1 MKSTITK
8 SLAAAAILLAVG
20 ITPVFAK
27 GNSNAKNNTN
37 NQQQNQL
44 NQNQKQLNQ
53 KSTKSDT
60 KSNRGQNN
68 NSTNTDATTRTGKS
82 AGDKH
87 SGKMLSN
94 PDVMGTVTAVSEK
107 DSTLTIKDADGKET
121 VIHVNPLTRITKILT
136 AEEKEA
142 LKSADATNNTNTTTS
157 TTTQKS
163 ASLTIA
169 DIKKGDWI
177 AVAKMETE
185 TKVLEAKQIAIQV
198 K

>member
-8 SLAAAAILLAVG
+8 SLAAMAIVLAVG

-27 GNSNAKNNTN
+27 GNSNAKNNSN

-44 NQNQKQLNQ
+44 NQKQQNQLNQ
-53 KSTKSDT
+53 K
-60 KSNRGQNN
+60 
-68 NSTNTDATTRTGKS
+68 TTRS
-82 AGDKH
+82 AGGIH
-87 SGKMLSN
+87 GGRMLSN

-107 DSTLTIKDADGKET
+107 DSTVTIKDADGKET

-142 LKSADATNNTNTTTS
+142 LKSTDTTNN
-157 TTTQKS
+157 TTTQKA
-163 ASLTIA
+163 ASLTIS

>member
-27 GNSNAKNNTN
+27 GNTNAKNNSN
-37 NQQQNQL
+37 NQQQSQ
-44 NQNQKQLNQ
+44 QNQMNQ
-53 KSTKSDT
+53 KSAKSD
-60 KSNRGQNN
+60 
-68 NSTNTDATTRTGKS
+68 ATGRAGKN
-82 AGDKH
+82 AGGKH
-87 SGKMLSN
+87 GGKMLSN

-107 DSTLTIKDADGKET
+107 DSTVTIKDADGKET

-136 AEEKEA
+136 AEEKQA
-142 LKSADATNNTNTTTS
+142 LKSADTTNTTT
-157 TTTQKS
+157 TEK
-163 ASLTIA
+163 AAALTIS

>member
-27 GNSNAKNNTN
+27 GNTNAKNNSN
-37 NQQQNQL
+37 NQQQNQ
-44 NQNQKQLNQ
+44 QNQLNQ
-53 KSTKSDT
+53 KSAKSD
-60 KSNRGQNN
+60 
-68 NSTNTDATTRTGKS
+68 ATGRAGKN
-82 AGDKH
+82 AGGKH
-87 SGKMLSN
+87 GGKMLSN

-107 DSTLTIKDADGKET
+107 DSTVTIKDADGKET

-136 AEEKEA
+136 AEEKQA
-142 LKSADATNNTNTTTS
+142 LKSADTTNTTT
-157 TTTQKS
+157 TEK
-163 ASLTIA
+163 AAALTIS

>member
-27 GNSNAKNNTN
+27 GNTNAKNNSN
-37 NQQQNQL
+37 NQQQSQQNQL
-44 NQNQKQLNQ
+44 NQ
-53 KSTKSDT
+53 KSAKSD
-60 KSNRGQNN
+60 
-68 NSTNTDATTRTGKS
+68 ATGRAGKN
-82 AGDKH
+82 AGGKH
-87 SGKMLSN
+87 GGKMLSN

-107 DSTLTIKDADGKET
+107 DSTVTIKDADGKET

-136 AEEKEA
+136 AEEKQA
-142 LKSADATNNTNTTTS
+142 LKSADTTNTTT
-157 TTTQKS
+157 TEK
-163 ASLTIA
+163 AAALTIS

>member
-27 GNSNAKNNTN
+27 GNANAKNNSN
-37 NQQQNQL
+37 NQQQSQQNQL
-44 NQNQKQLNQ
+44 NQ
-53 KSTKSDT
+53 KSAKSD
-60 KSNRGQNN
+60 
-68 NSTNTDATTRTGKS
+68 ATGRAGKN
-82 AGDKH
+82 AGGKH
-87 SGKMLSN
+87 GGKMLSN

-107 DSTLTIKDADGKET
+107 DSTVTIKDADGKET

-136 AEEKEA
+136 AEEKQA
-142 LKSADATNNTNTTTS
+142 LKSADTTNTTT
-157 TTTQKS
+157 TEK
-163 ASLTIA
+163 AAALTIS

>member
-27 GNSNAKNNTN
+27 GNANAKNNSN
-37 NQQQNQL
+37 NQQQSQQNQL
-44 NQNQKQLNQ
+44 NQ
-53 KSTKSDT
+53 KSAKSDAIG
-60 KSNRGQNN
+60 R
-68 NSTNTDATTRTGKS
+68 AGKN
-82 AGDKH
+82 AGGKH
-87 SGKMLSN
+87 GGKMLSN

-107 DSTLTIKDADGKET
+107 DSTVTIKDADGKET

-136 AEEKEA
+136 AEEKQA
-142 LKSADATNNTNTTTS
+142 LKSADTTNTTT
-157 TTTQKS
+157 TEK
-163 ASLTIA
+163 AAALTIS